1 MNFASSKKTMST
13 ITLQL
18 SSELEQQLLSAATE
32 QGIEPDLYI
41 LNTLKERFQTHH
53 SASTTEAELIQQI
66 NIGLSPS
73 EWEQYY
79 ALIAK
84 RQAETITPNE
94 HQQLIATS
102 DRLEKLNVQRVQALI
117 KLAEL
122 RHQPLP
128 ELMESLGINSN
139 PEILDYA

>member
-41 LNTLKERFQTHH
+41 LNTLQERFQTHH
-53 SASTTEAELIQQI
+53 SASTTEAKLIQQI

-73 EWEQYY
+73 EWEKYH

-84 RQAETITPNE
+84 RQAETLTQNE

-102 DRLEKLNVQRVQALI
+102 DRLEKLNAQRVQALI
-117 KLAEL
+117 RLAEL
-122 RHQPLP
+122 RHQTLP

-139 PEILDYA
+139 TEILDYV

>member
-1 MNFASSKKTMST
+1 MTI

-18 SSELEQQLLSAATE
+18 PSELEQQLIAAATA
-32 QGIEPDLYI
+32 QGSPPDLYI
-41 LNTLKERFQTHH
+41 LNTLQEHLQVPIPK
-53 SASTTEAELIQQI
+53 TEAQLIQQI
-66 NIGLSPS
+66 NIGLSPPD
-73 EWEQYY
+73 WQQYH

-84 RQAETITPNE
+84 RQAENLTQTE

-102 DRLEKLNVQRVQALI
+102 DRLEKLNVQRIQALI
-117 KLAEL
+117 QLANL

-128 ELMESLGINSN
+128 ELMQSLGINAN

>member
-1 MNFASSKKTMST
+1 MTI

-18 SSELEQQLLSAATE
+18 PSELEQQLLAAATA
-32 QGIEPDLYI
+32 QGIPPDLYI
-41 LNTLKERFQTHH
+41 LQERFQS
-53 SASTTEAELIQQI
+53 SAPKTEAELIQQI

-73 EWEQYY
+73 DWQQYH

-84 RQAETITPNE
+84 RQAETLTQTE

-102 DRLEKLNVQRVQALI
+102 DRLEKLNVQRIQALI
-117 KLAEL
+117 QLANL
-122 RHQPLP
+122 RHQSLP
-128 ELMESLGINSN
+128 ELMQSLGINAN

>member
-1 MNFASSKKTMST
+1 MTI

-18 SSELEQQLLSAATE
+18 PSELEQQLIAAATA
-32 QGIEPDLYI
+32 QGIPPDLYI
-41 LNTLKERFQTHH
+41 LNTLQERFQS
-53 SASTTEAELIQQI
+53 SAPKTEAELIQQI

-73 EWEQYY
+73 DWQQYH

-84 RQAETITPNE
+84 RQAETLTQTE
-94 HQQLIATS
+94 HQQLVATS
-102 DRLEKLNVQRVQALI
+102 DRLEKLNVQRIQSLI
-117 KLAEL
+117 QLANL

-128 ELMESLGINSN
+128 ELMQSLGINAN

>member
-1 MNFASSKKTMST
+1 MSI

-18 SSELEQQLLSAATE
+18 PSELEQQLFSAATE
-32 QGIEPDLYI
+32 QGIEPGIYI
-41 LNTLKERFQTHH
+41 LNTLQERFQTQH
-53 SASTTEAELIQQI
+53 SALNTEAELIQQI

-73 EWEQYY
+73 EWEQYH

-84 RQAETITPNE
+84 RQAETLTQHE

-122 RHQPLP
+122 RHQTLP
-128 ELMESLGINSN
+128 ELMKSLGIDSD
-139 PEILDYA
+139 PEVLDYV